1 MWIQQKLPAGQ
12 VFVLFMACQPVG
24 PKECRTFTFVARN
37 FGLDASDESFIAHQ
51 QEIVA
56 ADRVI
61 AESQLPEEL
70 PTDLSEEMYVRG
82 ADQISVEYR
91 RWLLELVGESEG
103 TRDVVSNR

>member
-1 MWIQQKLPAGQ
+1 M
-12 VFVLFMACQPVG
+12 
-24 PKECRTFTFVARN
+24 
-37 FGLDASDESFIAHQ
+37 
-51 QEIVA
+51 A

-91 RWLLELVGESEG
+91 RWLLELVAESER
-103 TRDVVSNR
+103 TRDVASNR